1 MNIYPFCCSNGEMR
15 LSRPSFSL
23 NSPGEKVILL
33 GNEAI
38 ARGALEA
45 GVRIVA
51 GYPGTPSTEIVETIA
66 KISRDY
72 SDIYVEWSINEKV
85 GFETAFGGAMCGLR
99 SAAVMKHVGLNVAAD
114 AFVTACY
121 AGARGAFVLIE
132 ADDPNCYSSQNEQ
145 DNRPFAKHA
154 FCPVFEPS
162 NVHEAKEM
170 TKYAFDFSERLET
183 VVMLRSTTR
192 LSHSRGDV
200 TLGEIRPIKQIGEFD
215 HDSQR
220 WTFLPVNARVNRKIM
235 LERFKKIEE
244 EVNSVPFNKL
254 ELNPKSKVGVIASG
268 LPYAYIYDYLK
279 AKDLLNEVSYLKIA
293 TSFPPPKKLIEE
305 LIQSLER
312 VLVVEELEPFIEE
325 YVQRYAKEVNPKLKI
340 VGKELLPRNG
350 ELNPQIVEK
359 AMDSFFQVSSDAS
372 EGATSEII
380 SPPPRPPVLCA
391 GCPHRACFYALKGA
405 EKKAGIKFIYSS
417 DIGCYTLGFY
427 PPLETI
433 ETCLCMGA
441 SIGMANGLSK
451 SGDQSPIFAIL
462 GDSTFFHSGI
472 PSLANLVYNK
482 SNVNV
487 LVVDNVTTAMT
498 GFQPHPGTG
507 VRITGEATKRILIE
521 ELARGLGVEF
531 IRVFDPYDLK
541 EAMKTILE
549 AIEYTKGPALLISRQ
564 PCSLLAT
571 RAKKKKGEKI
581 DLYTIDTEKCTQ
593 CRICTSTFGC
603 PAFFIDEK
611 AGEISIM
618 EDLCTGCGVCI
629 QICPEEAIIQVE
641 K

>member
-1 MNIYPFCCSNGEMR
+1 MTKAGFESDA
-15 LSRPSFSL
+15 
-23 NSPGEKVILL
+23 PGKKVILL

-51 GYPGTPSTEIVETIA
+51 GYPGTPSTEIVETLA
-66 KISRDY
+66 KISKTY
-72 SDIYVEWSINEKV
+72 PIYVEWSINEKV
-85 GFETAFGGAMCGLR
+85 GFETAFGGSMCGLR

-114 AFVTACY
+114 AFITACY

-145 DNRPFAKHA
+145 DNRTFAKHA

-162 NVHEAKEM
+162 NVNEAKEM
-170 TKYAFDFSERLET
+170 TKYAFEFSERMNT

-200 TLGEIRPIKQIGEFD
+200 TLGKLTPIQQKGKFD
-215 HDSQR
+215 HDAKR
-220 WTFLPVNARVNRKIM
+220 WTFLPVNARINRKLM
-235 LERFKKIEE
+235 LKRFKKIEA
-244 EVNSVPFNKL
+244 EVNKVPFNKL
-254 ELNPKSKVGVIASG
+254 KLNPNSKVGIIGSG
-268 LPYAYIYDYLK
+268 LPYAYVFDYLK
-279 AKDLLNEVSYLKIA
+279 DNNLLNEVSFLKIA
-293 TSFPPPKKLIEE
+293 TSFPPPRSLIEQ
-305 LIQSLER
+305 LIQGIER
-312 VLVVEELEPFIEE
+312 VLIVEELEPFIEE
-325 YVQRYAKEVNPKLKI
+325 YVQMYAKELNPTLEI

-350 ELNPQIVEK
+350 ELNPQIIEH
-359 AMDSFFQVSSDAS
+359 ALDIFLQGN
-372 EGATSEII
+372 GAQPNETKDTTITA
-380 SPPPRPPVLCA
+380 PPRPPVLCA

-405 EKKAGIKFIYSS
+405 EKKSGRKFIYSS

-441 SIGMANGLSK
+441 SIGMANGISK
-451 SGDQSPIFAIL
+451 SGDESPIFAIL

-487 LVVDNVTTAMT
+487 IVVDNNTTAMT

-507 VRITGEATKRILIE
+507 VQITGEQTKRILIE
-521 ELARGLGVEF
+521 ELARGLGVGF
-531 IRVFDPYDLK
+531 IRVFSPYDLQ
-541 EAMKTILE
+541 EAMDAVLA
-549 AIEYTKGPALLISRQ
+549 AIEYTEGPTLLISRQ
-564 PCSLLAT
+564 QCSLLST
-571 RAKKKKGEKI
+571 RIKKKKGETF
-581 DLYTIDTEKCTQ
+581 DLYVIDTTKCNK

-603 PAFFIDEK
+603 PAFFIDETT
-611 AGEISIM
+611 GEISIM
-618 EDLCTGCGVCI
+618 ENMCAGCGVCV
-629 QICPEEAIIQVE
+629 QLCPEGAIIL
-641 K
+641 KID